1 MGQFSGRSPRSSSR
15 SLLGL
20 VLLVGILG
28 SVWTG
33 PVLGDSAGGDRQ
45 QDSYLQGYAAAVV
58 EREFSLRP
66 ASLHVERGIIH
77 LEAAHLGVAEKA
89 RLRQALGAIT
99 GVRGVEIHEPTS
111 PPPPPAEQ
119 AAGGETS
126 AEPHPSDE
134 TVESHLA
141 PKVAASLPSG
151 ADPLPAGSGADEVL
165 KRLFPTEKLY
175 QPMLADPRWP
185 HFSASYNYY
194 TQAPHGQSVGAV
206 SFGETFAFWHND
218 APFGGR
224 WSPIIQAGVFAIFD
238 LNSPSL
244 DLVNADYF
252 VALGSSHRWDDF
264 SVLLRAYHQS
274 SHIGDEFLIRNGV
287 TRVNLTYEVL
297 DAKLS
302 YDLTDQWRVYGGG
315 GWLFDQEPEDLKAW
329 LTQLGVEYRGPAI
342 FFDGLGRP
350 VAAVDVQMAE
360 EHDWEPG
367 VSVRTGLQIESPRS
381 SRKVLLLLEYYHGHS
396 PNGQFYPAIV
406 EYLGFGV
413 HFYF

>member
-1 MGQFSGRSPRSSSR
+1 MSS
-15 SLLGL
+15 
-20 VLLVGILG
+20 
-28 SVWTG
+28 WTG
-33 PVLGDSAGGDRQ
+33 PALAASSERDRQ
-45 QDSYLQGYAAAVV
+45 QDLYLQGYAAAVV
-58 EREFSLRP
+58 EREFSLR
-66 ASLHVERGIIH
+66 ATSLRVEQGVVHI
-77 LEAAHLGVAEKA
+77 EAAHLGVEEKT
-89 RLRQALGAIT
+89 RIRQALGAIS
-99 GVRGVEIHEPTS
+99 GVRGVEIHEPAS
-111 PPPPPAEQ
+111 PPLPAIQPTAGDQTAAQEQ
-119 AAGGETS
+119 PS
-126 AEPHPSDE
+126 AETDESDI
-134 TVESHLA
+134 A
-141 PKVAASLPSG
+141 PKVTTTLPSG
-151 ADPLPAGSGADEVL
+151 AAPLPAGSGADEVL

-224 WSPIIQAGVFAIFD
+224 WSPVIQAGVFAIFD
-238 LNSPSL
+238 LSAPSL
-244 DLVNADYF
+244 DLVNSDYF

-264 SVLLRAYHQS
+264 SALLRIYHQS

-287 TRVNLTYEVL
+287 TRVNLTYEVIDL
-297 DAKLS
+297 KLS

-329 LTQLGVEYRGPAI
+329 LTQMGVEYRGPAI

-350 VAAVDVQMAE
+350 VAAVDVQMAQ

-367 VSVRTGLQIESPRS
+367 VSVRTGVQIESPRS
-381 SRKVLLLLEYYHGHS
+381 TRKILLLIEYYHGHS